1 MKNRIIT
8 NSLRSIKNS
17 FSRFIPLLIMSFLG
31 VFVYAGLNATKP
43 DMINALDNF
52 LDSHNVYDLKIISTL
67 GLTKDDRDA
76 LNKIKGVKNAE
87 YSYSK
92 DVLINDNDE
101 ELVINIASLPN
112 NINTLKLVKGRL
124 PNAKNEIV
132 LENNFITKTSYK
144 IGDTLV
150 VKDNDVNEEN
160 FIIVGTVESGLYFNN
175 VRLNQDRGTTTIG
188 SGTINY
194 YAYVLED
201 NFKMDYYNAIY
212 VTVANAKEMITN
224 DKEYQD
230 LINKYE
236 EKIEN
241 IKSKQEDNR
250 YQSLYNELNDEIEK
264 NEKEANNNF
273 TQAKKELDKAQS
285 KLTKTKKELDT
296 AKTNLNDYKNKLDKA
311 KIEITNNE
319 NALNK
324 VFQDNNITKETLNDT
339 IKLLDEQIKNLEL
352 VIKELDQNSKTY
364 QEYNLKLT
372 NLKNNYNTLNELK
385 IKNDAINT
393 AKDEYQTNLASY
405 NTLNNQYEKGLKE
418 YNSGLKEYND
428 SLSKYKK
435 EKQNAE
441 EKIKD
446 AKDELNNL
454 EKPTWYI
461 NTRLDYQTYGDYIDD
476 VLSIANL
483 SKIFPL
489 VFFAVAILVS
499 LISMNRLVEDDRIE
513 IGTLKSLGFKNKEI
527 IIKYILFASLAVII
541 GGIIGGI
548 LGVIIIPSIISSIY
562 NMLFNVPNFKIYY
575 NFKIILLS
583 MLIAIICIGGSTI
596 YTVLKVIKEKPA
608 DLMRPKAPKNG
619 KRVLLE
625 KISFIWNHLSF
636 SNKITV
642 RNLMRYKKRGIVT
655 IIGIAGCSALL
666 LCGFGIRDAIID
678 IGNMQYQETFKFN
691 AMVYLNGDI
700 KKDTFSNSNITAIVP
715 SENIKV
721 KQNKISANLFVVN
734 KDEIE
739 KIVNLKDK
747 NKQKLK
753 LEKDKVIIT
762 DKFADLNNLHI
773 GDKVNL
779 LDDNNNVYSYEI
791 SGITKNYLMHYIYL
805 DEDTFSK
812 KYEYKPNVV
821 YLNTKDI
828 SSSKRENLATEIRN
842 NDEVLSITFMEDLVK
857 SADNMLKSLNKVV
870 LIILVLAASLSFV
883 VLYNLSSININE
895 RKREISTLKVL
906 GFHDHEVDHY
916 ITKENI
922 IFTIFGIIIGLILGY
937 FLTNFVIVTVEIEKA
952 RFIHHISI
960 YSYLYTIIITFIFT
974 FLVNFVTHFNL
985 KKIDMIASLKSVD

>member
-52 LDSHNVYDLKIISTL
+52 LDSHNVYDFKIISTL
-67 GLTKDDRDA
+67 GLTKYDTEA
-76 LNKIKGVKNAE
+76 LNKIKGVKNVE

-212 VTVANAKEMITN
+212 ITVDNAKEMITN

-264 NEKEANNNF
+264 NEKEANNKF

-296 AKTNLNDYKNKLDKA
+296 AKTNLNDYKNKLDKTKA
-311 KIEITNNE
+311 EITNNE

-352 VIKELDQNSKTY
+352 GIKELDQNSETY

-385 IKNDAINT
+385 IKYDAINT

-405 NTLNNQYEKGLKE
+405 NALNNQYEKGLKE

-435 EKQNAE
+435 EKQEAE
-441 EKIKD
+441 EKIND
-446 AKDELNNL
+446 AKDELNKL

-636 SNKITV
+636 SNKVTV

-721 KQNKISANLFVVN
+721 KQNKVSANLFVVN
-734 KDEIE
+734 KDEID

-828 SSSKRENLATEIRN
+828 SSSKRESLATEIRN

-937 FLTNFVIVTVEIEKA
+937 FLTNFVIVTVEIENA
-952 RFIHHISI
+952 RFIHHISF

>member
-112 NINTLKLVKGRL
+112 NINTLKLVKGRV
-124 PNAKNEIV
+124 PNNKNEIV

-352 VIKELDQNSKTY
+352 VIKGLDPNSKTY

-372 NLKNNYNTLNELK
+372 NLKNNYNILNELK
-385 IKNDAINT
+385 IKNDAIIT

-441 EKIKD
+441 EKIND

-636 SNKITV
+636 SNKVTV

-691 AMVYLNGDI
+691 AMVYLNGDT

-734 KDEIE
+734 
-739 KIVNLKDK
+739 N
-747 NKQKLK
+747 
-753 LEKDKVIIT
+753 
-762 DKFADLNNLHI
+762 
-773 GDKVNL
+773 
-779 LDDNNNVYSYEI
+779 S
-791 SGITKNYLMHYIYL
+791 
-805 DEDTFSK
+805 
-812 KYEYKPNVV
+812 
-821 YLNTKDI
+821 
-828 SSSKRENLATEIRN
+828 
-842 NDEVLSITFMEDLVK
+842 
-857 SADNMLKSLNKVV
+857 
-870 LIILVLAASLSFV
+870 
-883 VLYNLSSININE
+883 
-895 RKREISTLKVL
+895 
-906 GFHDHEVDHY
+906 
-916 ITKENI
+916 
-922 IFTIFGIIIGLILGY
+922 
-937 FLTNFVIVTVEIEKA
+937 
-952 RFIHHISI
+952 
-960 YSYLYTIIITFIFT
+960 
-974 FLVNFVTHFNL
+974 
-985 KKIDMIASLKSVD
+985 